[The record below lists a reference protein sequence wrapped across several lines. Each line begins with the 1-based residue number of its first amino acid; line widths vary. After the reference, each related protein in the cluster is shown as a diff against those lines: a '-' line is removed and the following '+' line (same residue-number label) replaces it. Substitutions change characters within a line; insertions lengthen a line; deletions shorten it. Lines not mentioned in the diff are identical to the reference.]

1 MWTSGSLASCQCTE
15 MQQHMNPL
23 WKNSMHCYHCQEQ
36 THSVNSRSTEFLPMM
51 LGKELMRGF
60 WVDPE
65 KYGRAFHLLLV
76 HTVSL
81 FQFHLSIS
89 NHGSVAGFWIVWTLW
104 VCCPSGL
111 LCVISGLLA
120 GGSPNFRIVLC
131 CFFYTCRSTLWVR
144 VSQYSIGLRTYCF
157 WHQSDVIDQCWP
169 VIVVYGSVL
178 HLILDS
184 TWVWYGLLPELKI
197 LTLVWHWDYFLCPR
211 RSWTRCIVKLIL
223 SKWWEHS

>member
-131 CFFYTCRSTLWVR
+131 CFFYTDLECGDVCVWVPFLKSLFFRHTNSWYNVITLF
-144 VSQYSIGLRTYCF
+144 QL
-157 WHQSDVIDQCWP
+157 
-169 VIVVYGSVL
+169 
-178 HLILDS
+178 
-184 TWVWYGLLPELKI
+184 
-197 LTLVWHWDYFLCPR
+197 LTLADGWLGITRSANGSKDMEIWHPVGAPFG
-211 RSWTRCIVKLIL
+211 
-223 SKWWEHS
+223 

>member
-1 MWTSGSLASCQCTE
+1 MFVFGCPFLNPCSSAIQIHDTS
-15 MQQHMNPL
+15 
-23 WKNSMHCYHCQEQ
+23 YHPF
-36 THSVNSRSTEFLPMM
+36 SVTDVGWRLIGHHAVSKWIKR
-51 LGKELMRGF
+51 
-60 WVDPE
+60 
-65 KYGRAFHLLLV
+65 YGNL
-76 HTVSL
+76 T
-81 FQFHLSIS
+81 
-89 NHGSVAGFWIVWTLW
+89 
-104 VCCPSGL
+104 P
-111 LCVISGLLA
+111 
-120 GGSPNFRIVLC
+120 
-131 CFFYTCRSTLWVR
+131 CRSTLWVR

-223 SKWWEHS
+223 SKWWEHSYKLLEKSLS